1 METGDLGFYILF
13 PAAAWL
19 AATYV
24 VGSRGKKE
32 GGEDTE
38 TMGPSTFLRSHELEL
53 SDHKDGTVGKEK
65 LLKRRFISLESVHNT
80 TYYGKGDRPP
90 IF

>member
-19 AATYV
+19 AASYV
-24 VGSRGKKE
+24 VGSRGMKE
-32 GGEDTE
+32 GGEE
-38 TMGPSTFLRSHELEL
+38 PEPPGPSTYLRSHELEL
-53 SDHKDGTVGKEK
+53 SDHKDGTVDKER
-65 LLKRRFISLESVHNT
+65 LVRRRFLSLESVHNT
-80 TYYGKGDRPP
+80 NFYGKGDRPP